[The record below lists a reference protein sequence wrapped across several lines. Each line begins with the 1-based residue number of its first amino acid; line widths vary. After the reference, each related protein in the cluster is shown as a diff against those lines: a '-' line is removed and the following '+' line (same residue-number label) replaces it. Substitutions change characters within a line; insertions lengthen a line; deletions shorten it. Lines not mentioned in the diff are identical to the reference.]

1 MERRSLTFP
10 FDAYFAHTAPG
21 LTSPT
26 ARPEARM
33 GRSGAIRGGTKML
46 KKERVCRNM

>member
-26 ARPEARM
+26 ARPEVRM
-33 GRSGAIRGGTKML
+33 GRSGAIRGRGKIA
-46 KKERVCRNM
+46 